1 MKPVI
6 LDEVGRRGQS
16 FSAEAK
22 RKAKGSQYKSS
33 VPSIIVWNV
42 KFLDNKTSEPG
53 VLIMTQ
59 REYCELC
66 WMCFFE
72 TLPLPTRKHG
82 DCTGLF
88 GQMAINLSNK

>member
-1 MKPVI
+1 MPGLAEASFISSITSTTFFFFFSVVKHVI

-59 REYCELC
+59 RE
-66 WMCFFE
+66 
-72 TLPLPTRKHG
+72 
-82 DCTGLF
+82 
-88 GQMAINLSNK
+88 N